1 MRPDLLNRIFQIND
15 QTGFQDVALEIFA
28 YQFANNPVYHNFIQQ
43 LGINQNE
50 IHSVYDIPF
59 IPAEFFKSH
68 NIITGNYPVSV
79 VFESSGTSG
88 KYVSRHFV
96 ASPAIYRESLLR
108 TFRHFYGE
116 PSEYLIAALL
126 PSFSERKNSSLAFM
140 MQDLIDRSSNP
151 LSGFYLNNIKG
162 MISCIEQSRS
172 ANQKVLLISVSY
184 TLIDLAEE
192 YSPDLSG
199 VIVMETGGMKGR
211 RKEMT
216 REGLHSVLKK
226 KFNLNAIHSEY
237 GMTEL
242 LSQAY
247 SKGEGIFFC
256 PPWMKIFIRD
266 PQDPLTLITE
276 PGRPGGINIIDL
288 ANIYSCSFIAT
299 DDLGRLHE
307 DGGFEILGRFD
318 NSDIRGCNLL
328 MDISI

>member
-1 MRPDLLNRIFQIND
+1 MRPDLLNRIFQIKD
-15 QTGFQDVALEIFA
+15 QTGFQDAALEIFA
-28 YQFANNPVYHNFIQQ
+28 YQFDNNPVYHDFIKQ

-50 IHSVYDIPF
+50 IYSVQDIPF
-59 IPAEFFKSH
+59 IPVEFFKSH
-68 NIITGNYPVSV
+68 TIITGNHTAEII
-79 VFESSGTSG
+79 FESSGTSG
-88 KYVSRHFV
+88 KSVSRHYV
-96 ASPAIYRESLLR
+96 ADPALYEESLLK
-108 TFRHFYGE
+108 TFRYFYGE
-116 PSEYLIAALL
+116 PSEYFIAALL

-140 MQDLIDRSSNP
+140 MQNLIDRSASP
-151 LSGFYLNNIKG
+151 FSGFYLNNIGG

-172 ANQKVLLISVSY
+172 ANQKVFLISVSY
-184 TLIDLAEE
+184 TLIDMAEE

-226 KFNLNAIHSEY
+226 KFNLTAIHSEY

-247 SKGEGIFFC
+247 SQGEGIFYC
-256 PPWMKIFIRD
+256 PPWMKVFVRD
-266 PQDPLTLITE
+266 PQDPLTLISE
-276 PGRPGGINIIDL
+276 PGRTGGINIIDL
-288 ANIYSCSFIAT
+288 ANIYSCTFIAT

-307 DGGFEILGRFD
+307 DGGFEVLGRLD